1 MFHVKHMRGG
11 DDNVK
16 IILYILLLFLNMVVI
31 ICQQARI
38 IELLEELQQ
47 AREDAIK
54 EINKLRNGEK

>member
-1 MFHVKHMRGG
+1 MFYMKYMKGG

-38 IELLEELQQ
+38 SELLEELQQ

-54 EINKLRNGEK
+54 KIK